1 MSLPLRLCA
10 AVILSSATLL
20 SACQSLPPSGG
31 PTTSESG
38 SGHRP
43 NGLQQETR
51 ISLGSVGHADPAYP
65 WQAYYHEIA
74 ADVALTLD
82 NPYLAKDEVEKA
94 LTYRPSS
101 VYLGLL
107 KARVLLKTGDLKGAK
122 AQARQVAS
130 SHPSRLGPWL
140 VLGTILQISAAQE
153 PDPEKRKA
161 VLRQIV
167 NVYRKH
173 VLTLDPLKDEAY
185 IALSDVYSKMG
196 HPERSRSILE
206 EGVRRSKS
214 SDYLPFYLG
223 FQEERNGNI
232 DKAMLLYRLSLQ
244 RNPRFAPALGA
255 LGDLFSKQGDWE
267 DARTPYEKLLS
278 LEDVGRIDLEVKLLK
293 TYFSLKLYPQAVN
306 LLKRAISEHPRNN
319 RLPLILSSL
328 LVQES
333 RYDEA
338 IRQIEG
344 ILKSHPEDPR
354 LLSFLGSVYEKS
366 LHFTRAIATYRLMIH
381 RFPNLYEG
389 SYDLG
394 DLYRRLENNTKAIV
408 YLEEAESLS
417 TERWEIPFSLSLA
430 RMDQKRFPEA
440 IEEIR
445 RARKISQKNPIL
457 LFNEAI
463 IYDQWD
469 HKRYLPK
476 VLDLLHRSLAVDRK
490 FADALNYLG
499 YTEVLMKGDLVG
511 ARYMILRA
519 LTDDPKNG
527 AYRDSLGW
535 LYDRQGHFAKAL
547 REESQALAA
556 MPHDPTVLDHM
567 GRIEHH
573 LALSPGDTKNSARLT
588 LLRSILV
595 GAGEGSR
602 GEDAR
607 DLTRL
612 LLTHSR
618 DHMRAGIL
626 IHPLHHRR
634 VLRYLT
640 WYGKIDSSFIPA
652 LRKAVTL
659 YGQIHPKS
667 GRLALYR
674 VHEGDTLQSIS
685 AKENVYGTPRL
696 WRLLLHENRSLV
708 TNPNMIPWG
717 TLLRIPPLPSRRGGR
732 HRASSGSSV
741 GRGASLSSPALR
753 PQSIPPVSEDLS

>member
-1 MSLPLRLCA
+1 MSLPVRLCA
-10 AVILSSATLL
+10 VFFLSSTALL
-20 SACQSLPPSGG
+20 SACQSLPSA
-31 PTTSESG
+31 SG
-38 SGHRP
+38 SSASGSMSGART
-43 NGLQQETR
+43 NGVKQETR
-51 ISLGSVGHADPAYP
+51 IALGGLGHPDPAYP

-94 LTYRPSS
+94 LAYRPSS
-101 VYLGLL
+101 VYLGLM
-107 KARVLLKTGDLKGAK
+107 KARVLLKTGDLKGAE

-130 SHPSRLGPWL
+130 KHPSRLRPWL
-140 VLGTILQISAAQE
+140 TLGTILQIAAAQE
-153 PDPEKRKA
+153 LDPEKRKA

-167 NVYRKH
+167 DVYRKH
-173 VLTLDPLKDEAY
+173 VLSLDPLKDEAY
-185 IALSDVYSKMG
+185 IALSDVYSKEG
-196 HPERSRSILE
+196 RPDQSRSILE
-206 EGVRRSKS
+206 EGVRRSRS

-223 FQEERNGNI
+223 FQEERNGNTG
-232 DKAMLLYRLSLQ
+232 KAIALYRLALL

-255 LGDLFSKQGDWE
+255 LGDLFSKQGDWK
-267 DARTPYEKLLS
+267 DARPPYEKLLS

-293 TYFSLKLYPQAVN
+293 TYFALKLYPQAVN
-306 LLKRAISEHPRNN
+306 LLKRAIYEHPRNN

-394 DLYRRLENNTKAIV
+394 DLYRRLENNSKAIV

-417 TERWEIPFSLSLA
+417 SERWEIPFSLALA
-430 RMDQKRFPEA
+430 RMDQKRYPEA

-445 RARKISQKNPIL
+445 RARKLSPKNPIL

-463 IYDQWD
+463 LYDQWD

-476 VLDLLHRSLAVDRK
+476 VLDLLHRSLALDRA

-547 REESQALAA
+547 REESQALLA

-567 GRIEHH
+567 GRIERH
-573 LALSPGDTKNSARLT
+573 LALSLGSAPHDPSRLALLHSLVLGKESKGPGDS
-588 LLRSILV
+588 S
-595 GAGEGSR
+595 
-602 GEDAR
+602 R
-607 DLTRL
+607 DLSHIL
-612 LLTHSR
+612 LSR
-618 DHMRAGIL
+618 SQDHMRTGIL

-640 WYGKIDSSFIPA
+640 WYGKGDPSFIPE

-659 YGQIHPKS
+659 YGRLHPGS
-667 GRLALYR
+667 GPVTIYR
-674 VHEGDTLQSIS
+674 VHEGDTLQSIA

-696 WRLLLHENRSLV
+696 WRVLLHENRSLV
-708 TNPNMIPWG
+708 TNPNEIPWG
-717 TLLRIPPLPSRRGGR
+717 TILRIPPPPHHSRRDAR
-732 HRASSGSSV
+732 HRSSTRS
-741 GRGASLSSPALR
+741 ASLQGSPNQLASKD
-753 PQSIPPVSEDLS
+753 PS

>member
-1 MSLPLRLCA
+1 MSLPVRLCA
-10 AVILSSATLL
+10 AVVLSSAALL
-20 SACQSLPPSGG
+20 SACQSFSSPGASSVSGVA
-31 PTTSESG
+31 SG
-38 SGHRP
+38 SRTG
-43 NGLQQETR
+43 GVKQETR
-51 ISLGSVGHADPAYP
+51 IPLGGAGHPDPAYP

-94 LTYRPSS
+94 LAYRPAS
-101 VYLGLL
+101 VYLGLM
-107 KARVLLKTGDLKGAK
+107 KAHVLLKTGDLKGAEL
-122 AQARQVAS
+122 QARGVAAK
-130 SHPSRLGPWL
+130 HPSRLGPWL
-140 VLGTILQISAAQE
+140 TLGTILQIAAAQE
-153 PDPEKRKA
+153 VDPEKRKA
-161 VLRQIV
+161 DLRQIV
-167 NVYRKH
+167 DVYRKH

-185 IALSDVYSKMG
+185 IALSDVYSKEG
-196 HPERSRSILE
+196 RPDKSRAILE

-232 DKAMLLYRLSLQ
+232 GKAIALYRLALQ

-255 LGDLFSKQGDWE
+255 LGDLYSKQGDWE
-267 DARTPYEKLLS
+267 DARTPYERLLS
-278 LEDVGRIDLEVKLLK
+278 MEDVGRIDLEVKLLK
-293 TYFSLKLYPQAVN
+293 TYFALKLYPQAVD
-306 LLKRAISEHPRNN
+306 LLKRAIYEHPRNN

-389 SYDLG
+389 SYNLG
-394 DLYRRLENNTKAIV
+394 DLYRRLENDSKAVV

-417 TERWEIPFSLSLA
+417 AERWEIPFSLALA
-430 RMDQKRFPEA
+430 RMDQKRYPEA
-440 IEEIR
+440 IAEIR
-445 RARKISQKNPIL
+445 RARTISPKNPIL

-463 IYDQWD
+463 LYDQWD

-476 VLDLLHRSLAVDRK
+476 VLDLLHRSLALDRG
-490 FADALNYLG
+490 FSDALNYLG
-499 YTEVLMKGDLVG
+499 YTQVLMKKDLVG

-535 LYDRQGHFAKAL
+535 LYDRQGHYVKAL
-547 REESQALAA
+547 REESRALSA

-573 LALSPGDTKNSARLT
+573 LALALDTSANDPART
-588 LLRSILV
+588 ALLRALIL
-595 GAGEGSR
+595 GKKAQGR
-602 GEDAR
+602 EDSLK
-607 DLTRL
+607 DLSHL
-612 LLTHSR
+612 LLIRSQ
-618 DHMRAGIL
+618 DHLRTGIL
-626 IHPLHHRR
+626 IHPLHHHR
-634 VLRYLT
+634 VLRYLS
-640 WYGKIDSSFIPA
+640 WYGKEDPSFIPE
-652 LRKAVTL
+652 LRKAVAL
-659 YGQIHPKS
+659 YGRLHPEA
-667 GRLALYR
+667 GRLTLYR
-674 VHEGDTLQSIS
+674 VHEGDTLQSIA

-696 WRLLLHENRSLV
+696 WRRLLEANRSLV
-708 TNPNMIPWG
+708 TNPNEIPWG
-717 TLLRIPPLPSRRGGR
+717 TILRIPPPPHPSRLR
-732 HRASSGSSV
+732 HRHRKAARS
-741 GRGASLSSPALR
+741 ASLVGT
-753 PQSIPPVSEDLS
+753 IPLSVSKDPM

>member
-1 MSLPLRLCA
+1 MSLPVRLCA
-10 AVILSSATLL
+10 AVVLSSAAFL
-20 SACQSLPPSGG
+20 SACQSLSPSGG
-31 PTTSESG
+31 SPVSG
-38 SGHRP
+38 SASGHRT
-43 NGLQQETR
+43 GGVKQETR
-51 ISLGSVGHADPAYP
+51 IPLGGLGHPDPAYP

-94 LTYRPSS
+94 LAYRPDS
-101 VYLGLL
+101 VYLGLM
-107 KARVLLKTGDLKGAK
+107 KARVLLKTGDLRGAEL
-122 AQARQVAS
+122 QTRQVAS
-130 SHPSRLGPWL
+130 KHPSRLGPWL
-140 VLGTILQISAAQE
+140 TLGTILQIAAAQE
-153 PDPEKRKA
+153 VDPEKRKA
-161 VLRQIV
+161 ILRQIV
-167 NVYRKH
+167 GVYRKH

-185 IALSDVYSKMG
+185 IALSDVYSKEG
-196 HPERSRSILE
+196 RPDKSRAILE

-232 DKAMLLYRLSLQ
+232 GKAIALYRLSLQ

-267 DARTPYEKLLS
+267 DARAPYERLLS
-278 LEDVGRIDLEVKLLK
+278 QEDVGRIDLEVKLLK
-293 TYFSLKLYPQAVN
+293 TYFALKLYPQAVD
-306 LLKRAISEHPRNN
+306 LLKRAIYEHPRNN

-328 LVQES
+328 LVQEN

-338 IRQIEG
+338 IRQIEA
-344 ILKSHPEDPR
+344 ILRTHPEDPR

-394 DLYRRLENNTKAIV
+394 DLYRRLENDSKAVV

-417 TERWEIPFSLSLA
+417 SERWEIPFSLALA
-430 RMDQKRFPEA
+430 RMDQKRYPEA
-440 IEEIR
+440 IAEIR
-445 RARKISQKNPIL
+445 RARTLSPKNPIL

-463 IYDQWD
+463 LYDQWD

-476 VLDLLHRSLAVDRK
+476 VLDLLHRSLALDRG

-535 LYDRQGHFAKAL
+535 LYDRQGHYAKAL
-547 REESQALAA
+547 REESQALSA

-567 GRIEHH
+567 GRIERH
-573 LALSPGDTKNSARLT
+573 LAMASKGAANDPGRME
-588 LLRSILV
+588 LLRSLLL
-595 GAGEGSR
+595 GKKDQGGGDSLQ
-602 GEDAR
+602 

-612 LLTHSR
+612 LLSR
-618 DHMRAGIL
+618 SREHMRTGIL

-634 VLRYLT
+634 VLRYLA
-640 WYGKIDSSFIPA
+640 WYGTEDPAFIPD

-659 YGQIHPKS
+659 YGRLHPES
-667 GRLALYR
+667 GRLAIYR
-674 VHEGDTLQSIS
+674 VHEGDTLQSIA

-708 TNPNMIPWG
+708 TNPNEIPWG
-717 TLLRIPPLPSRRGGR
+717 TILRIPPPPHHPRRRVR
-732 HRASSGSSV
+732 HRRAEARPASLV
-741 GRGASLSSPALR
+741 GRMSPLA
-753 PQSIPPVSEDLS
+753 PKDPS